1 MHRIV
6 LVATAFAAAIFSAA
20 AAQAPGEGYSALA
33 LGVSNIA
40 DKEIT
45 GRFQAPFTTGVGG
58 PIPAGNTFPVDTVFE
73 FDTDYEPGVFVGLIL
88 GKASNYGPFRSE
100 LEISYSRNTVSGHND
115 VSILGID
122 VSVDDLAFLT
132 SSDTLD
138 GRRIGPTFADG
149 RGRLITYSAMLNF
162 FWDIPVPAEQVRP
175 FIGIGGGASIVDVDF
190 APGGLD
196 LLSDQDRVLA
206 YQGMIGVSYQ
216 LTEKYTLTTSF
227 RIRDT
232 AESEFATD
240 RRVIDSELKFD
251 TSQANLEIGLR
262 RMF

>member
-1 MHRIV
+1 MHRIF
-6 LVATAFAAAIFSAA
+6 LVATAVTVAMVGGAS
-20 AAQAPGEGYSALA
+20 AQAPGEGYSALVI
-33 LGVSNIA
+33 GVSNIA

-45 GRFQAPFTTGVGG
+45 GRFQAPFTSGAGG
-58 PIPAGNTFPVDTVFE
+58 PIPLGTVLPVDTVFE
-73 FDTDYEPGVFVGLIL
+73 FDTDYEPGVFVGLAV

-100 LEISYSRNTVSGHND
+100 LELSYSRNSVSGHSD
-115 VSILGID
+115 VSILGTD
-122 VSVDDLAFLT
+122 VSVNDLAFLT
-132 SSDTLD
+132 SQTTLD

-162 FWDIPVPAEQVRP
+162 FWDIPVPAEKVRP

-196 LLSDQDRVLA
+196 LLSDQDTVLA

-216 LTEKYTLTTSF
+216 FSDKYTLSTAF

-232 AESEFATD
+232 SEAEFTTD